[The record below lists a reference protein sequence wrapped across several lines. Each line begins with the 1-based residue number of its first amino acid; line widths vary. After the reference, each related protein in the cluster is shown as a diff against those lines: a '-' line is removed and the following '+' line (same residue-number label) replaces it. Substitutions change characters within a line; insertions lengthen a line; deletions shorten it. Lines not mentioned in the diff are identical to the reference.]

1 LAFPGS
7 HLAATHR
14 IHSRNQAA
22 SFLYGL
28 FESRL
33 FKEGF
38 RPGVDHSLPHARI
51 RCSRRYQT
59 PFHQPC
65 LIPSWGYVSGFV
77 DRASALGDAAF
88 ERDALPLQKTKPG
101 DGYRMRRAQ
110 NRRSQFPQRYCL
122 IDTNRNN
129 LSSKSW
135 RRDRLIRLLL
145 QFGHVI
151 TRKRLYSL
159 IKWVQ
164 NPILVYHLSH
174 SRRRALSKSVLD
186 RLFADKKA
194 DLSVS
199 GYIKQ

>member
-1 LAFPGS
+1 
-7 HLAATHR
+7 
-14 IHSRNQAA
+14 
-22 SFLYGL
+22 
-28 FESRL
+28 
-33 FKEGF
+33 
-38 RPGVDHSLPHARI
+38 
-51 RCSRRYQT
+51 
-59 PFHQPC
+59 
-65 LIPSWGYVSGFV
+65 
-77 DRASALGDAAF
+77 
-88 ERDALPLQKTKPG
+88 
-101 DGYRMRRAQ
+101 MRRAQ

-194 DLSVS
+194 DLSGIRVYQTMKS
-199 GYIKQ
+199 IAERDGEVLDARQQAVKISWETPGVRSVVKNL

>member
-1 LAFPGS
+1 MKPFSRRVSDQALIIRWPMLGS
-7 HLAATHR
+7 GAHDGTRPRSISL
-14 IHSRNQAA
+14 A
-22 SFLYGL
+22 SFHRG
-28 FESRL
+28 
-33 FKEGF
+33 
-38 RPGVDHSLPHARI
+38 A
-51 RCSRRYQT
+51 T
-59 PFHQPC
+59 
-65 LIPSWGYVSGFV
+65 SGFV

-88 ERDALPLQKTKPG
+88 GRDALPLQKTKPG

-199 GYIKQ
+199 GYIQQ